1 MPDWKI
7 GKGGAGLTGEGD
19 GLQGDGRSRTD
30 LVRRLDDI
38 TRLVSDWVWE
48 TDSDFRLTFM
58 SFRVFEVLGFHSL
71 ELVGRRLTDLGQF
84 TDEDGT
90 PIEIDWK
97 SPFRDVAFSMEDRA
111 GNEKHFLV
119 SGLPVYDPDTGLFTG
134 VLGTARDIT
143 ERRRA
148 EIALR
153 DSEHRLRTVVTNVP
167 VILFSTDAEGT
178 VVLSEG
184 KSLDALDMRPGEMV
198 GRSIFD
204 LYAKNQDLIRYI
216 RRALEGEFVQ
226 AVVEIGSA
234 TFQCTFSPTR
244 DEKGEITGVIGVASN
259 ITRRKKVQMELRE
272 SEERF
277 RNLIEGSLLGIVI
290 DRNGKPLF
298 ANQAFANIFGYENPG
313 QIVELDTLDPLYHPD
328 EVARIRR
335 ICADRMGGLS
345 APARYE
351 FRGRRRNGQPLLLET
366 QVRVVNWK
374 GAPAAQ
380 STIIDITERQN
391 MLENL
396 RKLSQ
401 AVEQSPASVVI
412 TDTDGAIEYVNQKFV
427 QVTGYTANEVLGK
440 NPRLLNSGKTPP
452 ERFEEMWRTL
462 TAGREWRGEFLNKKK
477 NGDLFWEYASISP
490 ITSPD
495 GSTTH
500 YLAVKEDISLRKEYE
515 RRLIQQANY
524 DEVTGLPN
532 RALALDRLA
541 QATASCKREGTSVGL
556 LFIDLDRFK
565 SVNDT
570 LGHATGDMVLREAG
584 NRIRNCLRACDT
596 VARLG
601 GDEFTVI
608 LPSLSGGIDAEPV
621 AQKILDAFE
630 PAFRLDGREVFLSA
644 SLGITIWPEDGQD
657 PDQLM
662 GNADSAMYQAKELGR
677 NNFRF
682 FTPELNEKA
691 LIRASMETQIR
702 HALERDEFELCFQ
715 PMVDLRSGEMV
726 RAEALLR
733 WRNPEL
739 GTVGPDKFIPVA
751 EEIGLIAP
759 IGEWVLKT
767 ACRQAQKWIKAGLN
781 PSRISVNVSSR
792 QFRGPALLEAVSEI
806 LDDTRIDPTYL
817 ELEITENLLMAD
829 IPEIKETLESLRE
842 MGISLSVDDFG
853 TGYSSLSYLRR
864 FPVNVLKIDK
874 IFVQDATTDPDSA
887 ALVEAIINMARS
899 LNLDVVA
906 EGVET
911 DAQMEFLRSRDC
923 DFAQGY
929 YFSKPLPG
937 NDFAKLME
945 TWQPSTYIGTAG
957 SAES

>member
-7 GKGGAGLTGEGD
+7 GKGSAGLSGHHDDPQESGW
-19 GLQGDGRSRTD
+19 SRVD

-48 TDSDFRLTFM
+48 TDGDFRLTFM

-71 ELVGRRLTDLGQF
+71 ELVGRRLTDLGRF
-84 TDEDGT
+84 LDEDGT
-90 PIEIDWK
+90 PIDVDWK
-97 SPFRDVAFSMEDRA
+97 APFRDVAFAMEDRA
-111 GNEKHFLV
+111 GDQKHFMV
-119 SGLPVYDPDTGLFTG
+119 SGLPIYDPDSGVFKG

-143 ERRRA
+143 LRRQA
-148 EIALR
+148 ELALR
-153 DSEHRLRTVVTNVP
+153 DSEQRLRTVVTNVP
-167 VILFSTDAEGT
+167 VILFSLELDGT

-184 KSLDALDMRPGEMV
+184 KSLEALGLRPGEMV
-198 GRSIFD
+198 GRSIFEVYQKNTD
-204 LYAKNQDLIRYI
+204 LLSYI
-216 RRALEGEFVQ
+216 RRALNGEFVQ
-226 AVVEIGSA
+226 AVIEIENA
-234 TFQCTFSPTR
+234 TFQCTLSPTR
-244 DEKGEITGVIGVASN
+244 DDKSDITGVIAVASN

-298 ANQAFANIFGYENPG
+298 ANHAFANIFGYDSAD
-313 QIVELDTLDPLYHPD
+313 QILDLDTLDHLYHPD

-335 ICADRMGGLS
+335 ICADRMSGLS

-351 FRGRRRNGQPLLLET
+351 FRGRRRNGQPLLLEA
-366 QVRVVNWK
+366 QVRIVTWK

-380 STIIDITERQN
+380 STIVDITERQT

-427 QVTGYTANEVLGK
+427 QVTGYAANEVLGK
-440 NPRLLNSGKTPP
+440 NPRFLNSGKTPP

-477 NGDLFWEYASISP
+477 NGDMFWEYASISP

-541 QATASCKREGTSVGL
+541 QATASCKREGTNVGL

-584 NRIRNCLRACDT
+584 NRIQNCLRACDT

-608 LPSLSGGIDAEPV
+608 LPGLGGGIDAEPV
-621 AQKILDAFE
+621 AQKVLDSFAPAFE
-630 PAFRLDGREVFLSA
+630 LDGREVFLSA
-644 SLGITIWPEDGQD
+644 SVGITIWPEDGKD
-657 PDQLM
+657 LDQLM

-682 FTPELNEKA
+682 FTPELNEQA
-691 LIRASMETQIR
+691 LVRASMETQIR
-702 HALERDEFELCFQ
+702 HALERGEFELCFQ
-715 PMVDLRSGEMV
+715 PMVDLRSGEML

-733 WRNPEL
+733 WHNPEL

-751 EEIGLIAP
+751 EEIGLIAT
-759 IGEWVLKT
+759 IGEWVLKS
-767 ACRQAQKWIKAGLN
+767 ACRQAKAWSQAGLK

-792 QFRGPALLEAVSEI
+792 QFRGPALLEAVSDI
-806 LDDTRIDPTYL
+806 LADTRIDPSSL

-829 IPEIKETLESLRE
+829 IPEIKNTLDSLRE

-874 IFVQDATTDPDSA
+874 MFVQDATEDPDSA

-911 DAQMEFLRSRDC
+911 DGQMEFLRARGC
-923 DFAQGY
+923 DYAQGY

-937 NDFAKLME
+937 EEFAQLMKG
-945 TWQPSTYIGTAG
+945 WQASAFVGAG
-957 SAES
+957 DTGGS